1 MAQNNDTE
9 LYQILNRV
17 TTKETPN
24 YVSLSP
30 KMQSLVTIATLSTLG
45 DEDLLS
51 LNIAKALK
59 DGVAPVEIRETIY
72 QGMARAISESSQE
85 QKKFLCR
92 NAKKP
97 ALLYLCLLPLP

>member
-1 MAQNNDTE
+1 MAAAFLTAAVMCGGTVMAQNNDTE

-45 DEDLLS
+45 DEDMLS

-72 QGMARAISESSQE
+72 QGMAYVGMSYITRAE
-85 QKKFLCR
+85 KDNMK
-92 NAKKP
+92 
-97 ALLYLCLLPLP
+97 